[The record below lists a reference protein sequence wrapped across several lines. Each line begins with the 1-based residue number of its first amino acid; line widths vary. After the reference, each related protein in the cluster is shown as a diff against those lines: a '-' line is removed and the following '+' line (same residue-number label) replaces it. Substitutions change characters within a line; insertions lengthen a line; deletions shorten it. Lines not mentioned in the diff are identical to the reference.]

1 MVGYRYQPKEG
12 NIEMFSIILAISS
25 IVGIDVPA
33 CVHEDAI
40 GTICQWDGESS
51 GNGYGSSFIVLGEEV
66 IYE

>member
-1 MVGYRYQPKEG
+1 
-12 NIEMFSIILAISS
+12 MFNIILAISS
-25 IVGIDVPA
+25 IVGLNVPE

-51 GNGYGSSFIVLGEEV
+51 GNGYGISFIVLGEEV

>member
-1 MVGYRYQPKEG
+1 
-12 NIEMFSIILAISS
+12 MFSIILAITS

-33 CVHEDAI
+33 CVHEDVS

-51 GNGYGSSFIVLGEEV
+51 GNSYGISFIVLGEEV